1 MAEAISL
8 IRQADENSVLT
19 ASVFIGNS
27 NPAKEPISVETFEH
41 FFTHLNKT
49 LGFIA
54 YSRSMTDSYPDY
66 KRTSLLDLIQSS

>member
-1 MAEAISL
+1 MAEVISL
-8 IRQADENSVLT
+8 ILQADENSVLA

-27 NPAKEPISVETFEH
+27 DPAEEPISVEKFDR

-66 KRTSLLDLIQSS
+66 KRTSLLALIQSS